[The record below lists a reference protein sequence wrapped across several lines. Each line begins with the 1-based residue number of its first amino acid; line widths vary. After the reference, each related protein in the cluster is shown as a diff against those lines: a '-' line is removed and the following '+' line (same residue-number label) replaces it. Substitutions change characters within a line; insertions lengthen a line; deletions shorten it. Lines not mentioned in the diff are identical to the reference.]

1 MKENKMHIPLS
12 RKLTTTIIKKG
23 TDFTDEVS
31 SAIKEQGITLQQFNA
46 LRILRGRNGKPAS
59 LQDVSKD
66 MIHANSNTTRV
77 IDKLVSKK
85 LVKRVQCPSD
95 RRQIEITITQEGLNL
110 LTILDHQVDEKES
123 EITQNLNDEEKKRL
137 IALLMKL

>member
-1 MKENKMHIPLS
+1 MHIPLS

-77 IDKLVSKK
+77 IDKL
-85 LVKRVQCPSD
+85 D
-95 RRQIEITITQEGLNL
+95 RKS
-110 LTILDHQVDEKES
+110 VV
-123 EITQNLNDEEKKRL
+123 
-137 IALLMKL
+137 

>member
-77 IDKLVSKK
+77 IDKLVTKK

>member
-1 MKENKMHIPLS
+1 MHIPLS

-77 IDKLVSKK
+77 IDKLVTKK

>member
-1 MKENKMHIPLS
+1 MHIPLS